1 MIEMT
6 ELYHH
11 GIKGQRWGF
20 RRYQNKDGT
29 LTNAGKKRYRS
40 AQESDRQ
47 LMSRDWIDLYNEIRE
62 KSGDWY
68 SSTGV
73 SNEFKKAISEHK
85 KQFANIV
92 NKLGFSRAI
101 GSKDYADMN
110 RDYIERLS
118 GIALKDLGYYNTKRG
133 RQYLIDHD
141 LIRDG

>member
-1 MIEMT
+1 MT

-11 GIKGQRWGF
+11 GIKGQRWGV
-20 RRYQNKDGT
+20 RRYQNKDRT
-29 LTNAGKKRYRS
+29 LTNTGKKRYRS

-47 LMSRDWIDLYNEIRE
+47 LMSRDWNDLYDEIRK

-68 SSTGV
+68 SSKGV

-85 KQFANIV
+85 KQFTNLV
-92 NKLGFSRAI
+92 DKLGSGRVF

-110 RDYIERLS
+110 RDYIEKLS

-141 LIRDG
+141 LIRDD